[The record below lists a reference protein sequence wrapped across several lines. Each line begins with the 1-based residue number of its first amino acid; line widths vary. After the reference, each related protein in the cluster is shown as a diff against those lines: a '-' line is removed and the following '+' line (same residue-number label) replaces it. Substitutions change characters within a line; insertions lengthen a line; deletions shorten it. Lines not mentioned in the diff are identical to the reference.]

1 MKKKELKNLLK
12 QQQKKIVELN
22 TIIENLNQKVKEL
35 QQEKNIKTLSEIK
48 E

>member
-1 MKKKELKNLLK
+1 MKKKELKSLLK
-12 QQQKKIVELN
+12 EQQEKIVELN

>member
-1 MKKKELKNLLK
+1 MKKKELKSLLK

-22 TIIENLNQKVKEL
+22 TINENLNKKVKEL

>member
-1 MKKKELKNLLK
+1 MKKKELKSLLK
-12 QQQKKIVELN
+12 EQQKKIVELIKVN
-22 TIIENLNQKVKEL
+22 ENLNQTVKEL

>member
-1 MKKKELKNLLK
+1 MKKKELKSLLK
-12 QQQKKIVELN
+12 QQQEKIVELN

>member
-1 MKKKELKNLLK
+1 MNEEKLKSLLK
-12 QQQKKIVELN
+12 QQRKKIIELN
-22 TIIENLNQKVKEL
+22 TINENLNQKVKEL